1 MIMKLNKNIA
11 VSETGFIFNPTTGDS
26 FSANSIGAEIIEML
40 KSETKT
46 KDIIKTICDKY
57 DVETSSFEKDLED
70 FMLQI
75 RDANL
80 TSHQA

>member
-1 MIMKLNKNIA
+1 MKLNKNIA
-11 VSETGFIFNPTTGDS
+11 LSETGFIFNPTTGDS

-57 DVETSSFEKDLED
+57 DVESSAFEKDLED

-80 TSHQA
+80 TTHQA

>member
-1 MIMKLNKNIA
+1 MKLNKNIA

-26 FSANSIGAEIIEML
+26 FSANSIGAEIINLL

-57 DVETSSFEKDLED
+57 DVEASSFEKDLED

-80 TSHQA
+80 TSQQS